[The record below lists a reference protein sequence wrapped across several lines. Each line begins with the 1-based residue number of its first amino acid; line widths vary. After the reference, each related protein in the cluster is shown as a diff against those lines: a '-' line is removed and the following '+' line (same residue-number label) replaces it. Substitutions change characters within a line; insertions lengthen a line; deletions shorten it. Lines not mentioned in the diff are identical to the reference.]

1 MAITGDCGFNSLAA
15 ARRYSYAPLRMKR
28 LTKAP
33 PTKAI
38 VIAALSIV
46 LLVWAFVI
54 TQVRF
59 ERREADDAAIRANSQ
74 RAMAFEQYVVR
85 TLNEADI
92 ATSYIAN
99 QYASTLQSATV
110 SPVAIRP
117 IDETAFGSAA
127 LREINVINR
136 NGDLV
141 ATSARPLPSDI
152 NLFHTDVFQWHLS
165 RPSTAL
171 KVNAPSRS
179 RFSAEWLLLL
189 SRRVNLADG
198 SFGGTVSVQI
208 RPRELTD
215 FLQHATLDETDL
227 VSVIGLDGI
236 TRARREG
243 NALSF
248 GQNLQGKFV
257 MRMQEKA
264 PYGNY
269 VGPSS
274 LDGLVRYFSHRRLP
288 QYNLFVTSG
297 VSEAA
302 VLAPVKARANGYFAG
317 GAIITIATILA
328 AWLMITIIR
337 RRFAHEAE
345 ILIAN
350 ERLQDA
356 QQLAKLGDWSFD
368 IKRKQF
374 RWSAD
379 LCAMYER
386 SAEQNIISLAEFAK
400 LVGQHGIQIFQTA
413 ITHSHVSGGRYE
425 FELAA
430 RLPSGAISHR
440 RIVSVPHYD
449 AAQQLIGIH
458 GTDQDVTPRK
468 LLESLKQQVSQL
480 SKLDAMNAIAATLAH
495 ELNQPL
501 TAASNYL
508 SGSVR
513 LISAREDKKNDVI
526 VEALMAVREQIY
538 NAGEIIRRVRNMVD
552 NGQSRSVP
560 VSLADVIVSAITQ
573 FQGANPESTAKIE
586 TDPDIETAIVS
597 VDPIQIQQ
605 ILVNL
610 IRNAQD
616 ASHSDPNIKISTK
629 RSKGAFIDICVTDN
643 GPGITRDVID
653 PFSSFT
659 TSKRDGIGLGLAI
672 SRTLIESMGGKIWIE
687 KTGPTGTIVCF
698 SVREFADEPN
708 NVDNL
713 LVSEQ
718 RTLK

>member
-1 MAITGDCGFNSLAA
+1 MNRST
-15 ARRYSYAPLRMKR
+15 RAPHIQ
-28 LTKAP
+28 
-33 PTKAI
+33 AI
-38 VIAALSIV
+38 VVASLSIV
-46 LLVWAFVI
+46 VLVWIFVI
-54 TQVRF
+54 SQVRY
-59 ERREADDAAIRANSQ
+59 ERQEAADAAIRTNTQ
-74 RAMAFEQYVVR
+74 RVMAFEQYVVR

-92 ATSYIAN
+92 ATSYIADH
-99 QYASTLQSATV
+99 YASILQNAAA
-110 SPVAIRP
+110 SPIAIQQ
-117 IDETAFGSAA
+117 IDETAFRSGA

-136 NGDLV
+136 YGDLV
-141 ATSARPLPSDI
+141 ATSARPYPEAI
-152 NLFHTDVFQWHLS
+152 NLFNTDPFRWHLS
-165 RPSTAL
+165 QPSTAL
-171 KVNAPSRS
+171 KVNAPARS

-198 SFGGTVSVQI
+198 SFAGTVSVQI

-215 FLQHATLDETDL
+215 FLQHATLDKTDL

-243 NALSF
+243 NVLSF
-248 GQNLQGKFV
+248 GQNLRGKLV
-257 MRMQEKA
+257 MRMQEEA
-264 PYGNY
+264 PYGSY

-274 LDGLVRYFSHRRLP
+274 LDGLVRYFSHRRLR

-297 VSEAA
+297 VSEAGT
-302 VLAPVKARANGYFAG
+302 LAPVQARANGYFAG
-317 GAIITIATILA
+317 GAIITLATILA
-328 AWLMITIIR
+328 AWLMITITK

-350 ERLQDA
+350 QRLQEA

-368 IKRKQF
+368 IKRKEF

-386 SAEQNIISLAEFAK
+386 RANENIVSLKEFGK
-400 LVGQHGIQIFQTA
+400 LVGQHGVQIFKTA
-413 ITHSHVSGGRYE
+413 LTQSSASGGRYE

-458 GTDQDVTPRK
+458 GTDQDVTRRK
-468 LLESLKQQVSQL
+468 LLESLQQQVGQL
-480 SKLDAMNAIAATLAH
+480 SKLDSINAIAATLAH

-513 LISAREDKKNDVI
+513 MISGQDDKKNDAVI
-526 VEALMAVREQIY
+526 AALLEVREQIY

-552 NGQSRSVP
+552 SGQSRSVP
-560 VSLADVIVSAITQ
+560 ISISEVITSAIIQ
-573 FQGANPESTAKIE
+573 FKGANPECKAKFGPNE
-586 TDPDIETAIVS
+586 IETAVVM
-597 VDPIQIQQ
+597 VDPVQIQQ

-616 ASHSDPNIKISTK
+616 ACRSDPHIKITTK
-629 RSKGAFIDICVTDN
+629 RSKNAFIDICVIDN
-643 GPGITRDVID
+643 GSGIARDITD

-659 TSKRDGIGLGLAI
+659 TSKGDGIGLGLAI

-687 KTGPTGTIVCF
+687 KTDSKGTIICV
-698 SVREFADEPN
+698 SVREFAAGENDSN
-708 NVDNL
+708 T
-713 LVSEQ
+713 EQ
-718 RTLK
+718 FSAEDTPA